1 MYYKS
6 KVRETFQGGEKLW
19 VETQRRMHCKFK
31 ERQPM
36 KVCKDSHCLSSLQEK
51 RTFSVPLLG
60 STFGFLLLEKEP
72 LCNRRSLLQLC
83 WRERQNESSLGIGM
97 VSVRTTSKIGRY
109 EPKWITIMFLH
120 SRYPFGAKKPEQ
132 WTSWDHQWVI
142 LFQVYNLKGI
152 F

>member
-19 VETQRRMHCKFK
+19 VETQRRMHWKFK

-72 LCNRRSLLQLC
+72 LCNQRSLLQLC

-109 EPKWITIMFLH
+109 EPKWITIMFFTL
-120 SRYPFGAKKPEQ
+120 S
-132 WTSWDHQWVI
+132 I
-142 LFQVYNLKGI
+142 LLEPKNQSNEHLGTTNELYYFRSI
-152 F
+152 T